1 VNQTVTALRTR
12 CMSAVLLVA
21 TTVALAAC
29 TEEPVTTLPQ
39 IYTGFPEALDPQC
52 RDGTAKIYD
61 ECGDQ
66 LALFRTALARAN
78 AENKILL
85 VEYGAEWCVWCHVF
99 NAYING
105 DKGRFRYTYASA
117 KEPEAWTTR
126 TVEEH
131 GDVEGADA
139 LREFVARHFVVV
151 RIDAQYAPNGTEVL
165 KQTGAEEHF
174 SGGLPFVFTVD
185 SRGRYAATFEGYG
198 LEKNRRGSFDWYRGF
213 HRDAML
219 RVLTSMRNAALAS
232 RH

>member
-1 VNQTVTALRTR
+1 MVTALRIAQTR
-12 CMSAVLLVA
+12 SMSGALLVA
-21 TTVALAAC
+21 TTLALAAC
-29 TEEPVTTLPQ
+29 TDEPVATLPQ
-39 IYTGFPEALDPQC
+39 LYTGFPESLDPEC

-78 AENKILL
+78 AENKVLL
-85 VEYGAEWCVWCHVF
+85 VEYGAEWCIWCHVF

-105 DKGRFRYTYASA
+105 DTGRFRYTYASA
-117 KEPEAWTTR
+117 KEPEAWATR
-126 TVEEH
+126 TFEEH
-131 GDVEGADA
+131 GDVEGAAA
-139 LREFVARHFVVV
+139 LRELVARHFVVV
-151 RIDAQYAPNGTEVL
+151 RIDAQYAPNGAEVL

-174 SGGLPFVFTVD
+174 PGGLPFVFTVD
-185 SRGRYAATFEGYG
+185 SRGRYAATFEGKG

-232 RH
+232 S

>member
-1 VNQTVTALRTR
+1 MSR
-12 CMSAVLLVA
+12 MSAILLVGA
-21 TTVALAAC
+21 ALTLAAC
-29 TEEPVTTLPQ
+29 TDKPVETLPQ
-39 IYTGFPEALDPQC
+39 IYTGFPEALDPRC

-66 LALFRTALARAN
+66 VALFSAALARAN

-85 VEYGAEWCVWCHVF
+85 VEYGAEWCIWCHVF

-105 DKGRFRYTYASA
+105 NKDRFRYRYASA
-117 KEPEAWTTR
+117 KEPDAWTTR
-126 TVEEH
+126 TFEEH
-131 GDVEGADA
+131 GDVEGAEA

-151 RIDAQYAPNGTEVL
+151 RIDAQYAPNGAEVL
-165 KQTGAEEHF
+165 EHTGAAEHF
-174 SGGLPFVFTVD
+174 PGGLPFVFTVD
-185 SRGRYAATFEGYG
+185 SRGRYAATFEGAG
-198 LEKNRRGSFDWYRGF
+198 LEKNRRSFDWYRGF

>member
-1 VNQTVTALRTR
+1 
-12 CMSAVLLVA
+12 MSGALLVA
-21 TTVALAAC
+21 TTLALAAC

-39 IYTGFPEALDPQC
+39 IYTGFPESRDPQC
-52 RDGTAKIYD
+52 RDGTARMYD

-78 AENKILL
+78 AENKVLL
-85 VEYGAEWCVWCHVF
+85 VEYGAEWCIWCHVF

-117 KEPEAWTTR
+117 KEPEAWATR

-131 GDVEGADA
+131 GDVEGAEA

-151 RIDAQYAPNGTEVL
+151 RIDAQYAPNGAEVL

-174 SGGLPFVFTVD
+174 GGGLPFVFTVD
-185 SRGRYAATFEGYG
+185 SRGRYAATFEGKG